1 MTITVNTAIRV
12 VDEIFQPASCVERQT
27 EPVVQAEGLSLAF
40 GGQRV
45 LDDVSFVLPAGGA
58 VLLRGDNG
66 SGKTTLLNI
75 LSGFIHPKCGSVRMC
90 LNSRSLDA
98 THTSPERLAR
108 AGLGRLWQDI
118 RLFPTMTVMEN
129 VLAATA
135 GMAGGN
141 PFFALAAWPLV
152 RRQEEVARDLALA
165 NLELVGIADR
175 AASSGD
181 RLSVGQMKRVAIAR
195 LLQAGAELLLLDE
208 PLAGLDEESAEVLI
222 KLLNELNEQQGKSL
236 LVVEHQ
242 HERMAPVCNETWF
255 LADGKLDT
263 GGMAK

>member
-1 MTITVNTAIRV
+1 MDTAIQAMN
-12 VDEIFQPASCVERQT
+12 ETIQPVPHIEKQV
-27 EPVVQAEGLSLAF
+27 EPVVQAEGIHLAF

-45 LDDVSFVLPAGGA
+45 LDDVFFELPAGGA

-66 SGKTTLLNI
+66 SGKTTLLNV
-75 LSGFIHPKCGSVRMC
+75 LSGFIHPERGKVRMC
-90 LNSRSLDA
+90 LNGRSLNA
-98 THTSPERLAR
+98 PHTSPERLAR

-135 GMAGGN
+135 GMAGIN

-152 RRQEEVARDLALA
+152 RRQEKAAQDRALA
-165 NLELVGIADR
+165 NLELVGMANR
-175 AASSGD
+175 ANSSGD
-181 RLSVGQMKRVAIAR
+181 KLSVGQMKRVAIAR

-208 PLAGLDEESAEVLI
+208 PLAGLDEGSAQGLI
-222 KLLNELNEQQGKSL
+222 KLLNELNEQQGKAL

-242 HERMAPVCNETWF
+242 HERMAPVCNRTWY
-255 LADGKLDT
+255 LANGKLIT
-263 GGMAK
+263 EGMPA